1 MIRILHSELQEN
13 IGGIESFLLNLT
25 KTIDMNDIQFDMLM
39 RGNNNYLENEL
50 KKYGVKIYKVPT
62 NSLEYLQFIKRVLN
76 KNKYDIVHIHKN
88 SAANIIL
95 PQLVKKYSNA
105 KLVIHSHNTS
115 PSSGSKLGSILHKIN
130 YRHLLRLSD
139 CRLACSDTAAQW
151 LFGKDYA
158 KKNVTII
165 KNGIISSLYTFDL
178 NKRKKIRKE
187 LGLEDKFVIGHV
199 GAFRMQKNH
208 KFLIDLIATNKI
220 SNVRLVLVGK
230 GELKKEIELY
240 AKEKKVQDKI
250 LFLGGRN
257 DVYNVLQGFDVF
269 VMPSLWEG
277 LPVSTIEAQASG
289 LPLILSAQVSRLT
302 KITPSVFFLNL
313 DNLNQWI
320 KKINELK
327 NDFKREDESE
337 FIKKAGYDMSSS
349 AKEIK
354 KIYLNILQ

>member
-1 MIRILHSELQEN
+1 MIQILHSELQEN

-50 KKYGVKIYKVPT
+50 KKYGVKIYKVP
-62 NSLEYLQFIKRVLN
+62 NNYLEYLKFIKKILK
-76 KNKYDIVHIHKN
+76 KNKYDIVHVHKN
-88 SAANIIL
+88 SAANIVL

-130 YRHLLRLSD
+130 YKHLLKISD

-151 LFGKDYA
+151 LFGKDYIN
-158 KKNVTII
+158 KNVTII

-178 NKRKKIRKE
+178 NKRKKIREE

-199 GAFRMQKNH
+199 GAFRVQKNH
-208 KFLIDLIATNKI
+208 KFLIDLIATNEI
-220 SNVRLVLVGK
+220 PNVRLALVGN
-230 GELKKEIELY
+230 GDLKREIELY
-240 AKEKKVQDKI
+240 AEKKKVRDKI

-257 DVYNVLQGFDVF
+257 DVYDILQGFDVF

-277 LPVSTIEAQASG
+277 LSVSAIEAQASG
-289 LPLILSAQVSRLT
+289 LPLILSAQVSKLT
-302 KITPSVFFLNL
+302 KVTPNVSFLSL

-320 KKINELK
+320 KKINEFK
-327 NDFKREDESE
+327 DEFKRTDESE
-337 FIKKAGYDMSSS
+337 FIRKAGYDMNSS